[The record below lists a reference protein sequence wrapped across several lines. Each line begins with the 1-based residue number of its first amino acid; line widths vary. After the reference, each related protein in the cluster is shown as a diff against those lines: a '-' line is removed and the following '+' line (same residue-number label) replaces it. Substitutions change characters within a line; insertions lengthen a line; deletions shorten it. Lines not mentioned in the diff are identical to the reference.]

1 MKEIIMSAYT
11 IIMEEIIMSAI
22 ILVVFLIII
31 IKILDKLK
39 LAEEVKDERIL
50 DNKLKV

>member
-1 MKEIIMSAYT
+1 MKEIIS
-11 IIMEEIIMSAI
+11 SAI
-22 ILVVFLIII
+22 ILTVFLIII